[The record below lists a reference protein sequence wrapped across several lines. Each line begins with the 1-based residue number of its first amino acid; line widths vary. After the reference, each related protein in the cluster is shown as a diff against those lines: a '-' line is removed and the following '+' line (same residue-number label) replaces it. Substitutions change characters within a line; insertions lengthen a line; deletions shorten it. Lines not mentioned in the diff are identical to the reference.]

1 MSKKIKMSSINKD
14 GLVVSSI
21 LAGAAVYFGLTSK
34 GNQLE
39 DLAREAVSRVI
50 NDQVQQ
56 PKVIT
61 VTPTAALPSSR
72 RNRSKR
78 SATSAAKKRT
88 PNK

>member
-1 MSKKIKMSSINKD
+1 MSNINKE

-50 NDQVQQ
+50 NDQVKQ

-61 VTPTAALPSSR
+61 VAPTAVLPSSR

-78 SATSAAKKRT
+78 NATSAAKKRT

>member
-1 MSKKIKMSSINKD
+1 MSSINKE

-50 NDQVQQ
+50 NDQVKQ
-56 PKVIT
+56 PRVID
-61 VTPTAALPSSR
+61 VTPTAVLPSSR

-78 SATSAAKKRT
+78 SAATSTAKKKR
-88 PNK
+88 PSAK

>member
-1 MSKKIKMSSINKD
+1 MSNINKE

-50 NDQVQQ
+50 NDQVKQ
-56 PKVIT
+56 PRVID

-78 SATSAAKKRT
+78 SATSTAKKR
-88 PNK
+88 PSAK

>member
-1 MSKKIKMSSINKD
+1 MSEKNSE
-14 GLVVSSI
+14 GLLVSSL
-21 LAGAAVYFGLTSK
+21 LAGAAVYFGLTSR
-34 GNQLE
+34 GNALG
-39 DLAREAVSRVI
+39 DLAKEAVNRVI

>member
-1 MSKKIKMSSINKD
+1 MSNINKE

-50 NDQVQQ
+50 NDQVKQ

-61 VTPTAALPSSR
+61 VAPTAALPSSR

-78 SATSAAKKRT
+78 NATSAAKKRT